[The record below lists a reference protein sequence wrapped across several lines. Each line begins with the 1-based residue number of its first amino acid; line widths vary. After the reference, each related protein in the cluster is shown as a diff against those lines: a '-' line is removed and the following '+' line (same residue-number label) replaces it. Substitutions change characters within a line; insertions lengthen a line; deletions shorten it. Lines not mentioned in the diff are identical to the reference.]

1 MLAKLGPHT
10 PVSGTEPGRYV
21 RNPVG
26 RRGLPHPARPVSSGV
41 SPGGRFLTRPR
52 PAGRFDYG
60 QSRAAIY
67 PRLSGR
73 FRGRSPAGPENRE
86 ASRLYLRRGDLS
98 RAVRYRASEESG
110 TVRQVTGKV
119 SPVSGDLQREELSGA
134 GATAGIQSGRRQAAP
149 YVVEGPGGFTRYSPI
164 RAGFVFR
171 PDPDCQSKPTLTPCS
186 LPGVMVL
193 VRRQPAHQTMSLDN
207 IDLAP

>member
-1 MLAKLGPHT
+1 MRSASPDCSPAYYLIFLVYPFNGGGGGICPLVLAKLGPHT

-26 RRGLPHPARPVSSGV
+26 RRDLPHPARPVSSGV

-67 PRLSGR
+67 HRLPEQFFVEEIYQGR
-73 FRGRSPAGPENRE
+73 FDTVLLKNPAQFARLQERLAQYRVIYNEKTYRVLALRPEFK
-86 ASRLYLRRGDLS
+86 AG
-98 RAVRYRASEESG
+98 AVRPRHTLWRA
-110 TVRQVTGKV
+110 
-119 SPVSGDLQREELSGA
+119 P
-134 GATAGIQSGRRQAAP
+134 
-149 YVVEGPGGFTRYSPI
+149 
-164 RAGFVFR
+164 
-171 PDPDCQSKPTLTPCS
+171 
-186 LPGVMVL
+186 MVL